1 MGQNPTNRCPP
12 TTRKQDPV
20 LSNEHPPQILMKM
33 TFAKKVGCL
42 ALSLSTFW
50 IAGCE
55 QQAAV
60 HTDDLTV
67 FDTELD
73 LQNRARVASLSSEKY
88 ESVLS
93 TRVSDRFPD
102 IDLVDHRG
110 RDLQFYTDL
119 IEDRA
124 VCIIYFYTRCVGSCP
139 ITTQVVK
146 KLRKDLAQEFGP
158 DELLF
163 VSLTLEPE
171 VDTPEELQT
180 YMKLQGIEDNEHLPD
195 WIYAT
200 GDFEELDALRKN
212 LGIYDLDPIVDA
224 DKTEHAAILTFGND
238 RLDRWAAL
246 PVGMEYEQLKSA
258 MLRIMGNSPRQRFAS
273 AVQYRNAMMKR
284 FQDSVKAKSEIQN

>member
-1 MGQNPTNRCPP
+1 
-12 TTRKQDPV
+12 
-20 LSNEHPPQILMKM
+20 M

-67 FDTELD
+67 VDTELD

-102 IDLVDHRG
+102 IDLLDHRG

-124 VCIIYFYTRCVGSCP
+124 V
-139 ITTQVVK
+139 
-146 KLRKDLAQEFGP
+146 
-158 DELLF
+158 
-163 VSLTLEPE
+163 
-171 VDTPEELQT
+171 
-180 YMKLQGIEDNEHLPD
+180 GI
-195 WIYAT
+195 
-200 GDFEELDALRKN
+200 
-212 LGIYDLDPIVDA
+212 V
-224 DKTEHAAILTFGND
+224 
-238 RLDRWAAL
+238 
-246 PVGMEYEQLKSA
+246 
-258 MLRIMGNSPRQRFAS
+258 
-273 AVQYRNAMMKR
+273 
-284 FQDSVKAKSEIQN
+284 